1 MLDCIH
7 VLFNMDGSPISDGEV
22 GLLDKH
28 HLWCYFLDPFSHL
41 WLSTFKIEGSLWV
54 HVREMIAHVAPLYA
68 PQALLRREALL
79 EEFEVVLFLFIPF
92 HLWIILLGQSF
103 YFLVKIVQEF
113 WTHEGRWTI
122 LWDLVVLDNVNLEE
136 PEFRNGNFD
145 LERVQE

>member
-1 MLDCIH
+1 
-7 VLFNMDGSPISDGEV
+7 
-22 GLLDKH
+22 
-28 HLWCYFLDPFSHL
+28 
-41 WLSTFKIEGSLWV
+41 
-54 HVREMIAHVAPLYA
+54 MI
-68 PQALLRREALL
+68 
-79 EEFEVVLFLFIPF
+79 LFLFIPF

-103 YFLVKIVQEF
+103 HFLVKIVQEF